1 MQECYFKFNAIE
13 VEFLKDERMSK
24 RVLTI
29 TMNPALDVSSEAN
42 EVLTDQKVRCDK
54 PQYDPGGGGI
64 NVARVLTRLGIE
76 VDAEYLVG
84 GVTGN
89 FLMQLLKEEKMYDH
103 PIEIKGI
110 TRENTSIIDK
120 KTGEQYRFVFPGPQI
135 EESEWKSVIKRVED
149 EISTYDI
156 VVASG
161 SLPPGV
167 PTDFYSRLAKIV
179 LDENKTYIL
188 DASGESLLAGIQNG
202 ATFIKPNQE
211 EFDALAERTNSKD
224 HQALVKKL
232 FSFGVENI
240 IHTKGKDGTYLY
252 NQFGTKEFTL
262 PEIEVNSSIGA
273 GDSFVGGLVA
283 GLVEGKT
290 IEDSICY
297 GIAAASSTLKS
308 SGTDLCEL
316 SEVQAI
322 SRQHCGGKG

>member
-1 MQECYFKFNAIE
+1 
-13 VEFLKDERMSK
+13 
-24 RVLTI
+24 
-29 TMNPALDVSSEAN
+29 MNPALDVSSEAD
-42 EVLTDQKVRCDK
+42 EVLTDQKVRCER

-84 GVTGN
+84 GVTGI
-89 FLMQLLKEEKMYDH
+89 FLRTLLEEEDMYDH

-120 KTGEQYRFVFPGPQI
+120 KTGEQYRFVFPGPEI
-135 EESEWKSVIKRVED
+135 EEDEWKRVLKGVED
-149 EISTYDI
+149 EISSYDI

-167 PTDFYSRLAKIV
+167 PSDFYSRLGKIV
-179 LDENKTYIL
+179 LDENKSYVL
-188 DASGESLLAGIQNG
+188 DTSGNTLLEGIQNG
-202 ATFIKPNQE
+202 ATFIKPNEE
-211 EFDALAERTNSKD
+211 EFEALAEKTNSKTHED
-224 HQALVKKL
+224 LIQKL

-252 NQFGTKEFTL
+252 NQAGTKEFTL

-283 GLVEGKT
+283 GLVEGKS

-297 GIAAASSTLKS
+297 GIAAASSTLKTP
-308 SGTDLCEL
+308 GTDLCEL
-316 SEVQAI
+316 SDVQAI
-322 SRQHCGGKG
+322 SKQLCGEKE

>member
-1 MQECYFKFNAIE
+1 
-13 VEFLKDERMSK
+13 
-24 RVLTI
+24 
-29 TMNPALDVSSEAN
+29 MNPALDVSSEAD
-42 EVLTDQKVRCDK
+42 EVLTDQKVRCER

-84 GVTGN
+84 GVTGI
-89 FLMQLLKEEKMYDH
+89 FLRTLLEEEDMYDH

-120 KTGEQYRFVFPGPQI
+120 KTGEQYRFVFPGPEI
-135 EESEWKSVIKRVED
+135 EEDEWKRVLKGVED
-149 EISTYDI
+149 EISSYDI

-167 PTDFYSRLAKIV
+167 PSDFYSRLGKIV
-179 LDENKTYIL
+179 LDENKSYVL
-188 DASGESLLAGIQNG
+188 DTSGNTLLEGIQNG
-202 ATFIKPNQE
+202 ATFIKPNEE
-211 EFDALAERTNSKD
+211 EFEALAEKTNSKTHED
-224 HQALVKKL
+224 LVQKL

-252 NQFGTKEFTL
+252 NQAGTKEFTL

-283 GLVEGKT
+283 GLVEGKS

-297 GIAAASSTLKS
+297 GIAAASSTLKTP
-308 SGTDLCEL
+308 GTDLCEL
-316 SEVQAI
+316 SDVQAI
-322 SRQHCGGKG
+322 SKQLCGEKE

>member
-1 MQECYFKFNAIE
+1 MPK
-13 VEFLKDERMSK
+13 K
-24 RVLTI
+24 VLTI
-29 TMNPALDVSSEAN
+29 TMNPALDVSSKAD
-42 EVLTDQKVRCDK
+42 EVLTGQKVRCEK

-64 NVARVLTRLGIE
+64 NVARVLARLGIE

-89 FLMQLLKEEKMYDH
+89 FLRNLLEEEDMYDH

-110 TRENTSIIDK
+110 TRENTSITDK
-120 KTGEQYRFVFPGPQI
+120 KTGEQYRFVFPGPTI
-135 EESEWKSVIKRVED
+135 EEEEWQSVLKRVED

-167 PTDFYSRLAKIV
+167 PSDFYSRLGKLV
-179 LDENKTYIL
+179 LDENKSYVL
-188 DASGESLLAGIQNG
+188 DTSGNSLLEGIQSG

-211 EFDALAERTNSKD
+211 EFEVLVEKTNSQNHD
-224 HQALVKKL
+224 DLIEKL
-232 FSFGVENI
+232 FSIGVENI

-252 NQFGTKEFTL
+252 NKAGTKEFTL

-283 GLVEGKT
+283 GLVEGKS

-297 GIAAASSTLKS
+297 GIAAASSTLKTP
-308 SGTDLCEL
+308 GTDLCQL
-316 SEVQAI
+316 ADVQEI
-322 SRQHCGGKG
+322 SKQLCGEKV